1 MKDGQK
7 SEEKQGER
15 KKEAGRKE
23 EKERERERKTRVILE
38 LARFPGRRKP
48 REGRNHNLTK
58 GVGQQTNKRS
68 EKNFSFLTA
77 W

>member
-23 EKERERERKTRVILE
+23 ESEKEREREEDESNFRVGSFPRKKE
-38 LARFPGRRKP
+38 NP
-48 REGRNHNLTK
+48 
-58 GVGQQTNKRS
+58 
-68 EKNFSFLTA
+68 EKVETTI
-77 W
+77 